1 MPGKRCTEEV
11 KIAAVKQQRGHRVS
25 EVTERLGVSIQGRRV
40 RSAIRT
46 RTEALGV
53 VDAGSVEKLI
63 RTTNA
68 RPRRAGLPRSGSR
81 WRIRRAR
88 RRPARFRQAIKNLPR
103 AVSLFSG
110 GSGVMRIASVGKALA
125 HHVNHYTY

>member
-81 WRIRRAR
+81 WRIRGGLG
-88 RRPARFRQAIKNLPR
+88 RQAQPFESHTQGAQAPCSLPPGNKKPPE
-103 AVSLFSG
+103 G
-110 GSGVMRIASVGKALA
+110 GFFISWRKR
-125 HHVNHYTY
+125 